1 MTPLDWLHARL
12 VPAVA
17 MTSLMIYAAGCVV
30 VERIMVMVGG
40 WDE

>member
-17 MTSLMIYAAGCVV
+17 LTSLMIYAAGCVA
-30 VERIMVMVGG
+30 VERILVTTGW